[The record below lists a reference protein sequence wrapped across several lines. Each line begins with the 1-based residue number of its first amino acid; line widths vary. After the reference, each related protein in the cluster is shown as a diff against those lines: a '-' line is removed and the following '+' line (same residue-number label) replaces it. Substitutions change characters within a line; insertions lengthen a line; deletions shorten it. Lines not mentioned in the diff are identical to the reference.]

1 MLQSTGR
8 FLLCA
13 FLATIVSPIVADYV
27 IDVKF
32 IKFENYNRLLA
43 NGRTCSNFGSQQC
56 QTTLHVCARPDDT
69 STLCRYGETKTG
81 VIGDNVIDLNK
92 TFIGTARNPITYM
105 IRQPFQKFVVSFT
118 AKSNNE
124 LIAEY
129 VYQSGYY
136 LPQRSVEEARYKLI
150 TTRGSQNPTTQL
162 TYQIRSYCSHGYYGP
177 NCITRCDNPTSEQ
190 TRFQC
195 DINGQKVCKPGFTGP
210 FCNPDADP
218 CRSAPCKNNATCNRM
233 GSTFRCSCHP
243 LYTGQFCIE
252 GIDDCK
258 RASSPCLNGGTCV
271 DLINSYYC
279 KCAYGYT
286 GSKCENVLSACLSAP
301 CMNGGQCSNAGTS
314 FVCQCLPNFYG
325 PRCQIEDKCR
335 SVTCLNGGRCT
346 TTNFVA
352 KCNCPS
358 GFTGPRCEN
367 PINSCQSSPCQN
379 GGTCYPNGVQFTCRC
394 PVGLRGLRCEQ
405 PFCSAN
411 ICQNGGTCQLVNNQV
426 SCICLNGFQ
435 GNRCQVPI
443 QCYPPCQNGGI
454 CNTNTRMCNCPH
466 GFVGPDCSRR
476 DDCALNPNICQ
487 NGGTCQLVNNQVS
500 CICLNGFQGNRCQVP
515 IQCYP
520 PCQNGGICNT
530 NTRMCNCPHGFVGPD
545 CSRRDDCALNPNI
558 CQNGG
563 TCQLVNNQVSCICL
577 NGFQGNRCQVPI
589 QCYPPCQNGG
599 ICNTNTRM
607 CNCPHGF
614 VGPDC
619 SRRDDCALNPNICQN
634 GGTCQLVNNQV
645 SCICLNGFQ
654 GNRCQVPIQ
663 CYPPCQNGGICN
675 TNTRMCNCRHGF
687 VGPDCSRRDDCA
699 LNPNIC
705 QNGGTCQLVNNQVS
719 CICLNGFQG
728 DRCQVPIQCYPP
740 CQNGGIC
747 NTNTRMCNCRHGF
760 VGPDCSRRDDCA
772 LNPNICQ
779 NGGRCQLVNDQ
790 ITCACIN
797 GFYGD
802 RCQFPSLCSPKC
814 QNGGTC
820 NVNTRICDCPPGF
833 GGRDCSRRDPCASK
847 PCLNNGQCIVQN
859 DFDYICACRQGWSG
873 KNCGST
879 TTPCSNNPCL
889 NGGQCYPMGNSFTC
903 YCPQGWTGQRCGSQ
917 TNPCTPNPCQNN
929 GQCSMFG
936 PNGFTCTCA
945 SGWSGKFCN
954 ESGSIYCPSRH
965 CSNGGTCI
973 HTANQLRCRCPFG
986 FKGIYCEVP
995 DRQAS
1000 FNCSEPTGLFPDPQS
1015 CRHFYQCDW
1024 NIAQKK
1030 DCPGNLHFNNVK
1042 KVCDWPYI
1050 AKCNIGQ

>member
-286 GSKCENVLSACLSAP
+286 GSKCENGLSACLSAP
-301 CMNGGQCSNAGTS
+301 CMNGGQCSNEGTS
-314 FVCQCLPNFYG
+314 FVCHCLPNFYG
-325 PRCQIEDKCR
+325 HRCQFEDKCR

-352 KCNCPS
+352 KCICP
-358 GFTGPRCEN
+358 
-367 PINSCQSSPCQN
+367 
-379 GGTCYPNGVQFTCRC
+379 
-394 PVGLRGLRCEQ
+394 L
-405 PFCSAN
+405 
-411 ICQNGGTCQLVNNQV
+411 
-426 SCICLNGFQ
+426 
-435 GNRCQVPI
+435 
-443 QCYPPCQNGGI
+443 
-454 CNTNTRMCNCPH
+454 H
-466 GFVGPDCSRR
+466 
-476 DDCALNPNICQ
+476 
-487 NGGTCQLVNNQVS
+487 
-500 CICLNGFQGNRCQVP
+500 
-515 IQCYP
+515 
-520 PCQNGGICNT
+520 
-530 NTRMCNCPHGFVGPD
+530 
-545 CSRRDDCALNPNI
+545 
-558 CQNGG
+558 
-563 TCQLVNNQVSCICL
+563 
-577 NGFQGNRCQVPI
+577 
-589 QCYPPCQNGG
+589 
-599 ICNTNTRM
+599 
-607 CNCPHGF
+607 
-614 VGPDC
+614 
-619 SRRDDCALNPNICQN
+619 
-634 GGTCQLVNNQV
+634 
-645 SCICLNGFQ
+645 
-654 GNRCQVPIQ
+654 
-663 CYPPCQNGGICN
+663 
-675 TNTRMCNCRHGF
+675 
-687 VGPDCSRRDDCA
+687 
-699 LNPNIC
+699 
-705 QNGGTCQLVNNQVS
+705 
-719 CICLNGFQG
+719 
-728 DRCQVPIQCYPP
+728 
-740 CQNGGIC
+740 
-747 NTNTRMCNCRHGF
+747 
-760 VGPDCSRRDDCA
+760 
-772 LNPNICQ
+772 
-779 NGGRCQLVNDQ
+779 
-790 ITCACIN
+790 
-797 GFYGD
+797 
-802 RCQFPSLCSPKC
+802 
-814 QNGGTC
+814 
-820 NVNTRICDCPPGF
+820 
-833 GGRDCSRRDPCASK
+833 
-847 PCLNNGQCIVQN
+847 
-859 DFDYICACRQGWSG
+859 
-873 KNCGST
+873 
-879 TTPCSNNPCL
+879 
-889 NGGQCYPMGNSFTC
+889 
-903 YCPQGWTGQRCGSQ
+903 
-917 TNPCTPNPCQNN
+917 
-929 GQCSMFG
+929 
-936 PNGFTCTCA
+936 
-945 SGWSGKFCN
+945 
-954 ESGSIYCPSRH
+954 
-965 CSNGGTCI
+965 
-973 HTANQLRCRCPFG
+973 
-986 FKGIYCEVP
+986 FKGKYCEVP
-995 DRQAS
+995 DPQAS
-1000 FNCSEPTGLFPDPQS
+1000 FKCPEPSGLFPDPQS

-1024 NIAQKK
+1024 NIAYRK
-1030 DCPGNLHFNNVK
+1030 DCPGNLDFNKVL
-1042 KVCDWPYI
+1042 KVCDWQYR
-1050 AKCNIGQ
+1050 ADCNIGK